1 MAKTNRKYK
10 DRLFRL
16 IFADEKNKKN
26 TLSLYNMV
34 NNSSYEN
41 EEDLEITTLEDV
53 LYINMKNDLSFIIA
67 DTMNLYEQ
75 QSTHN
80 PNMPLRGFLYFASL
94 YEKYLDTCNLTLH
107 IASQVKIPT
116 PNYIVFYNG
125 VDSRPATEKL
135 YLSSAF
141 QIPDDRGEFE
151 WTATVI
157 NLNHPDNRDM
167 LTRCKPLSDYAYL
180 VSKIQAYQKTIS
192 VEQAINK
199 AVNDC
204 ISENIL
210 ADFLRAHRVE
220 VLRVY
225 LAEVNQSVLRMRL
238 MEDGQ
243 RIYLTNL
250 IAKKVRAGKSL
261 EQIAAE
267 VEETPEA
274 IREIYEGVVKEL
286 NQL

>member
-1 MAKTNRKYK
+1 M
-10 DRLFRL
+10 
-16 IFADEKNKKN
+16 
-26 TLSLYNMV
+26 
-34 NNSSYEN
+34 
-41 EEDLEITTLEDV
+41 
-53 LYINMKNDLSFIIA
+53 
-67 DTMNLYEQ
+67 
-75 QSTHN
+75 
-80 PNMPLRGFLYFASL
+80 
-94 YEKYLDTCNLTLH
+94 
-107 IASQVKIPT
+107 
-116 PNYIVFYNG
+116 
-125 VDSRPATEKL
+125 
-135 YLSSAF
+135 
-141 QIPDDRGEFE
+141 
-151 WTATVI
+151 I